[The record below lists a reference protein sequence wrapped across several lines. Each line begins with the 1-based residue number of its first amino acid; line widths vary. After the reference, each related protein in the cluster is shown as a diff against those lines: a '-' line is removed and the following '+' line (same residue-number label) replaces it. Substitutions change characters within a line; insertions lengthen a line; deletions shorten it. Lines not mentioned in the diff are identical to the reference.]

1 MNSAT
6 TIFDMLN
13 VNTRMCIL
21 SLQCCNIFNKILGIL
36 THSIRRIIKKT
47 VQFIT
52 VLNEKIF
59 LLYRNNLTKMES
71 SRIKCREKKNKKKKT
86 HAVTLIWLIE
96 LMMQFICRVDD
107 GS

>member
-1 MNSAT
+1 
-6 TIFDMLN
+6 
-13 VNTRMCIL
+13 MCIL

-36 THSIRRIIKKT
+36 THSIRRIIKT

-59 LLYRNNLTKMES
+59 LLYRTNLTKMES
-71 SRIKCREKKNKKKKT
+71 SRIKCREKKKKQRKK
-86 HAVTLIWLIE
+86 HAVTLIWLVE